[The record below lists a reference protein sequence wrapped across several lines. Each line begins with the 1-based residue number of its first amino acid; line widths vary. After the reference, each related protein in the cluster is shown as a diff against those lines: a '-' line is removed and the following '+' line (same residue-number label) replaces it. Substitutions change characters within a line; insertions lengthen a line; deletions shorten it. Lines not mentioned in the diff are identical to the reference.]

1 MKITEEIYQKIELDK
16 IDIKCASNG
25 PLRNV
30 YKMAVQIH
38 VHKIDKCLQFLCL
51 IFLCCFCFIL
61 FFFIKSPG
69 IIMMYKQDIEHSL
82 LTRK

>member
-38 VHKIDKCLQFLCL
+38 VHDIFVLFL
-51 IFLCCFCFIL
+51 FYFV
-61 FFFIKSPG
+61 FFIKSPG

>member
-1 MKITEEIYQKIELDK
+1 MKITEEIYQKIDLDK

-25 PLRNV
+25 PLHNV

-51 IFLCCFCFIL
+51 IYICFVFVLFCF
-61 FFFIKSPG
+61 F
-69 IIMMYKQDIEHSL
+69 YKESGNNNDV
-82 LTRK
+82 

>member
-38 VHKIDKCLQFLCL
+38 VHKIDKCLQFLFD
-51 IFLCCFCFIL
+51 IFVL
-61 FFFIKSPG
+61 FLFYFVFFIKSPG

>member
-16 IDIKCASNG
+16 IDIKCASNS

-38 VHKIDKCLQFLCL
+38 VHKTDKCLQFLCL
-51 IFLCCFCFIL
+51 IFFVL
-61 FFFIKSPG
+61 FVFYFYFF
-69 IIMMYKQDIEHSL
+69 YKESGNNNDA
-82 LTRK
+82 

>member
-51 IFLCCFCFIL
+51 IFLCCFYFIL

-69 IIMMYKQDIEHSL
+69 ILMMYKQDIEHSL

>member
-25 PLRNV
+25 PLHNV

-51 IFLCCFCFIL
+51 IFLCCFYFIL
-61 FFFIKSPG
+61 SF
-69 IIMMYKQDIEHSL
+69 L
-82 LTRK
+82 

>member
-38 VHKIDKCLQFLCL
+38 VQK
-51 IFLCCFCFIL
+51 
-61 FFFIKSPG
+61 
-69 IIMMYKQDIEHSL
+69 
-82 LTRK
+82 LTNVYNFYV

>member
-38 VHKIDKCLQFLCL
+38 EHKIDKCLQFLCL

-61 FFFIKSPG
+61 FF
-69 IIMMYKQDIEHSL
+69 YKESGNNNDV
-82 LTRK
+82 

>member
-1 MKITEEIYQKIELDK
+1 MMRGNKSVWSEYEIKITEEIYQKIELDK

-25 PLRNV
+25 PLRKV

-51 IFLCCFCFIL
+51 IFFVLFVFY
-61 FFFIKSPG
+61 FFF
-69 IIMMYKQDIEHSL
+69 YKESGNNNDV
-82 LTRK
+82 